1 MLIDPFSEK
10 DNASVR
16 KQMELSDWNLDNI
29 IIWVL

>member
-1 MLIDPFSEK
+1 MLIDPFSEN

-16 KQMELSDWNLDNI
+16 KQMELSGWNLDNI